1 VFTSLHLDG
10 AAGFKTTGYSH
21 HLILPRSGLSGL
33 IGRAKDASFGLLNS
47 GSAVEIS
54 PRKPRCLLIGRELE
68 LSMMKP
74 FKWTRILAGYR
85 FKLPIQQG
93 ISRSVL
99 AGFFIALALA
109 SRAWAIDL
117 SRSTTNP
124 APAATS
130 TNRAPDLD
138 QLTRDLQRFLGGA
151 RAAALQRGAGQ
162 KAAVNT
168 VKDPATN
175 AQPAWSVT
183 AAENGAARQIKRV
196 GRPAVSGPVQAKAKR
211 TEAETMAMV
220 RSFLSSQSPAL
231 KLRDPIAEL
240 AQVSSETDSLG
251 YRHFRYTQKLEE
263 IPVWPTGLTVHL
275 APDGELHLITA
286 SIVPTPS
293 AVSRVPGIEADKAVE
308 RAKAKVPGGFRGTHT
323 TPELILHWDSDATAN
338 AVRLAWKFRVSV
350 GEHASWT
357 AIMDAQTGG
366 EISIQ
371 SDARTGS
378 VMGSGTDLF
387 GVTKTFPVWEQGGVY
402 YMIDTTKP
410 SYNGAPDPLSFSAN
424 GLIRVLSYDGTT
436 NVKNYV
442 TSARKDEWVLADAVN
457 AYGNIRSAFD
467 YFLNSHARLGLAD
480 FGTTVSVYVRN
491 GDQGLKNNATYQNGS
506 ITFYLGEF
514 PKAKSLDVAAH
525 EFTHGVIQYSSGLEY
540 ENQSGALNE
549 SFSDIFG
556 EMVELSVKGTNDWLI
571 GADSG
576 VLDRDMSNPGAV
588 KTLPDWYPYPSK
600 MSEYWGAY
608 DPKLNRFD
616 KKDRGG
622 VHINSSIINKSYY
635 NLCQTIKPEVAAK
648 IYYRCLV
655 YFLKPKSKFI
665 DCRLGCVSAAEELY
679 PSDPSIKRA
688 VEEAFNSVEIYDG
701 NPTPTPGSFPPV
713 NAADSYLVLYRKIG
727 NTNYSLARREG
738 ALLDNIGQSYTKL
751 FDSVGRSKPFVSGDG
766 SIFVFVTSENN
777 IAATTTSNPVQDLN
791 FMDFGGSVKS
801 VAFTP
806 DVSVLALALKD
817 TNQLILKEKL
827 GSTQIKKIYSPGSEG
842 VLVDNIKY
850 ADVISCSPD
859 GRYLVYDALTQE
871 KMGDASVINRWSIY
885 LMEIATGQIW
895 HLINSGDDYD
905 VGNPSFGHTSN
916 NFITYERINWKTGVS
931 KVMVFDQFSNRH
943 SEVATLNGLGFPEF
957 NGDDSALVFSDTDS
971 TTKATGRSLFKV
983 RLDKN
988 RQLVAGTRS
997 LAIQEASM
1005 AVVYRRGAYRT
1016 TNEPPT
1022 VTWTSPTSGSS
1033 VAVGGSVT
1041 FAVSAADQDGI
1052 DRVEFWQGGKKL
1064 GEVSQPPFALSVPM
1078 TSAGTF
1084 GIVARAFDTYGASA
1098 DSASIQVTVVP
1109 ALFAKVADQAV
1120 DEGTLF
1126 RLDLGSAAGTKP
1138 GLAFS
1143 LVSGPS
1149 GLSISSAGILT
1160 WTPTEDQG
1168 PSLAS
1173 VEIAAT
1179 DGISRMTDRFS
1190 VQVREVHQPPVLSP
1204 VPTLNAKAGVE
1215 LNYTLQASDPD
1226 RPAQGLSFALESG
1239 PSGLTVSSG
1248 GAVRWTPTLSQI
1260 STVQSVTVSVSDG
1273 VLKAT
1278 TQFSIQ
1284 VGSDPLPVSPTN
1296 VVWSVDGIAG
1306 NFVETPDGNIVAG
1319 GNGLVRCFSG
1329 YDGKEIWKFSVSDA
1343 NNAANWELLPGYIDD
1358 DGAVVGKYKKEVFN
1372 PVYTVNQGLFVLG
1385 RSDGVLRFNSFLIST
1400 NTDYNGFGVIRGLR
1414 HRELLLQS
1422 SAGIGVYEIGKGFR
1436 WKRSGLQV
1444 NEGQWVPLKDCF
1456 VAAYGQAGFTGTGA
1470 AAYNYSDGNIR
1481 WISSPVGGYNLKQML
1496 FDGVG
1501 RIIIAKAETTHAI
1514 DAFTGQELWRTGGGW
1529 DGEDSLVLL
1538 SKYKTLDRYFYY
1550 RNQTVGYGDFIDI
1563 RTGIKK
1569 GSQFQ
1574 VSGRLYG
1581 GLDSGNSGGLILSSG
1596 SRIVKINSYGT
1607 NIWPFLPGNSSA
1619 YSDGDYIA
1627 SIGLSGVNWVIP
1639 KGNDIYYIHSVLQNG
1654 RVLVSGYTGGKLMAL
1669 QGEGASLSTDSPW
1682 PHRLRTAPR
1691 FGNYGVFG
1699 LGSADSGLTSLYS
1712 FDGHADDLV
1721 SACDAPEG
1729 SVGTAG
1735 FAASGGP
1742 RAGYL
1747 KPDRGSDTRFDS
1759 GFMRTNSTSK
1769 ALAVWIRLPDLSAGS
1784 VKLLDGGDE
1793 DPSGFAG
1800 MNLSASAAASGTQVT
1815 FNLGAGASASWQA
1828 VSAVSPK
1835 RSRQWVHVTAV
1846 LNDSGVQQLYLD
1858 GVLAASA
1865 AGRSSKAISRTSTA
1879 AMTLP
1884 AAVGFD
1890 DLRTYLRTVTADEVA
1905 QIFAAADPV
1914 VEPPVIVTQ
1923 PVASSVN
1930 AGATAVFS
1938 VVATG
1943 TAPFTYQ
1950 WRRNGGDLAGETNAT
1965 LTLAP
1970 VQAANAGDYSVV
1982 VGNSAGSITS
1992 AGAALA
1998 VNTPPTFVGLR
2009 AASVPEGSE
2018 LSVQLVTADSD
2029 LPAQKLTVRLLS
2041 GPTGLVV
2048 SPQGLVSWIP
2058 TEAQGPRAYPVVV
2071 EVSDGLLS
2079 ATNQFFVSVS
2089 EVNRPPVINLVASS
2103 SIGEGAA
2110 WSQTLTA
2117 SDPDLPANTLTFRL
2131 VSGPSGASVDSKS
2144 GILSWTP
2151 SEADGG
2157 SAVDFVVEV
2166 VDDGQPPLAAQT
2178 TVRLTVNEVNSLP
2191 TLADLADATV
2201 PEGVAWSRAVRA
2213 MDSDVPAQTLKYAL
2227 KASPPG
2233 MTLDASTGELR
2244 WTPSESQGPGS
2255 YPVTVSVTDSG
2266 GAAVERSFTVTVTEI
2281 NQPPQVDGWADQRI
2295 VFGQSVSLKMAVTDA
2310 DLPANR
2316 LTYRMVEGPTNLVL
2330 SEDGRLIWTPARNQA
2345 PSTNRVSVAVSDGT
2359 ASVTNSVRIEVF
2371 ELVMAVNG
2379 TEATEAVNAPLN
2391 PRVSFRCG
2399 RPDWLV
2405 FYTLTGQTP
2414 TADLPSKFY
2423 QDPFVL
2429 PLTATVWPIAF
2440 SPDFSDSILGLP
2452 VRVAVLKGQ
2461 TLSAEGG
2468 LGLIHLGPGV
2478 PIEGKSDS
2486 GLPVTLSVISG
2497 PGRLES
2503 GRLIPTGG
2511 GVIRLR
2517 AMQTGNDTWAPAQ
2530 TEFERTVARAA
2541 QTVVWQPMDAAVFG
2555 GSPLR
2560 LRAVASSGLPIEY
2573 LTLSGPGSVS
2583 GDQLQVTG
2591 AGEVV
2596 LRARQTGNADF
2607 DPATAD
2613 LAVSVAKAPQTI
2625 QWDGIVD
2632 RSFSSEV
2639 ISLNGK
2645 ASSGLGV
2652 NYEVISGP
2660 AAISNDRLTVT
2671 GVGTVVIRASQ
2682 AGDANWQPAPVRQIS
2697 FVVSKVPQTLVFGPI
2712 GSKTFGDAPVTLSAS
2727 SSAGLPVTFSV
2738 VSGPGSLVGNRLSL
2752 NGAGDVVVQVSQPG
2766 DDLHQAASV
2775 TQTVTVARASQAL
2788 SWSPESSLTYR
2799 TNLIALDAKASS
2811 GLPAGYGVV
2820 SGPGSFVGGQLSLT
2834 GVGALVVVAEQPG
2847 DANWLAALPVTNRF
2861 TVGRGVQVVTFEP
2874 IGDQTLGAGPVTLVA
2889 RASSGLPVTFS
2900 VISGP
2905 AAVDNDRLAFSAEG
2919 VVTVRAI
2926 NPGSSL
2932 WLSASADQTITV
2944 RKQTRL
2950 AVTVA
2955 GNLGGAVAV
2964 SPVKD
2969 QYLATDT
2976 VTLTATPA
2984 SGFAFSGWSGDLT
2997 GSANPVSLSM
3007 AANRSVVAT
3016 FKDIAPPTVMW
3027 ELPVAGTTG
3036 VELFRLLGKV
3046 SDNSTV
3052 ATVLWS
3058 RDGGL
3063 GQPLPLGADGSFK
3076 LENLVLASGT
3086 NRFALVARDAAGNEA
3101 RLERDVVWMPQRILR
3116 VAVADSVQEGQRLV
3130 FPLELT
3136 SPGDVAGLTF
3146 ELRYDPTFLAD
3157 PQIEWSAAVGQSVN
3171 NVNATTPGKVAATF
3185 SMAGS
3190 ALPGGIQ
3197 RLATVSFRGRSVPA
3211 AKTVDLEPRWVSA
3224 SSSTGA
3230 LLANGNAVV
3239 TGSGRI
3245 VPRRIQGDNNANQ
3258 RIDIGDAVLISR
3270 LQVELEEVRPWDVT
3284 LNDLNGSGLI
3294 DNGDVVKALRTV
3306 VGLDPQPTSGSEAKR
3321 FASALGLAKAQV
3333 NTNDA
3338 IILEAI
3344 DGPVATV
3351 GQPYRIAIRLNRV
3364 RGSLSGLR
3372 FTLNYPNGLN
3382 LTDKQVGALVPSDAM
3397 PFWNDGA
3404 GKVNLAAI
3412 RSTPWPGSVGVA
3424 AVFTFVPGA
3433 AFGGQA
3439 EWPIRLDQAEITG
3452 SGFDVR
3458 PLDPVTLTVRSQG
3471 GIDNRPSITLAP
3483 PKPDGTLGLEII
3495 APQGATIAV
3504 EATSDLSA
3512 WTETQRITGQGS
3524 GNPVKVTLQADP
3536 NVQARFW
3543 RVRVR

>member
-1 VFTSLHLDG
+1 MFTSLHLDG
-10 AAGFKTTGYSH
+10 AAGFKTTGYSQQ
-21 HLILPRSGLSGL
+21 LILPRSELSGL
-33 IGRAKDASFGLLNS
+33 IGRAKDASFGLPNS

-74 FKWTRILAGYR
+74 SKRTRILAGYR

-93 ISRSVL
+93 ISRSIL
-99 AGFFIALALA
+99 AGIFIALALV

-117 SRSTTNP
+117 SRSSTNP

-175 AQPAWSVT
+175 AQSSWWVT
-183 AAENGAARQIKRV
+183 AAENGTARQIKRV
-196 GRPAVSGPVQAKAKR
+196 GKPVVPNPVQAKAKR

-231 KLRDPIAEL
+231 KLQDPNAEL
-240 AQVSSETDSLG
+240 ALVSSETDSLG

-293 AVSRVPGIEADKAVE
+293 AVSRVPGIEAEKAVE

-323 TPELILHWDSDATAN
+323 TPELILHWDSDATATP
-338 AVRLAWKFRVSV
+338 VRLAWKFRVSV

-357 AIMDAQTGG
+357 AIMDAQTAG

-410 SYNGAPDPLSFSAN
+410 SYNGASDPFAFYARGMIGMSDLNGSIDTGLFNYISAFN
-424 GLIRVLSYDGTT
+424 SKLFQP
-436 NVKNYV
+436 
-442 TSARKDEWVLADAVN
+442 ADAV
-457 AYGNIRSAFD
+457 SAFSALSAVYE
-467 YFLNSHARLGLAD
+467 YFLKEHGRNGFSGDGA
-480 FGTTVSVYVRN
+480 SVFAYVRDSN
-491 GDQGLKNNATYQNGS
+491 NHDNASYNNATKR
-506 ITFYLGEF
+506 FYFGTG
-514 PKAKSLDVAAH
+514 KQYAKCLDVVGH
-525 EFTHGVIQYSSGLEY
+525 EFTHGVVAHTAGLIY
-540 ENQSGALNE
+540 KNQSGALNE
-549 SFSDIFG
+549 AFADIFG
-556 EMVELSVKGTNDWLI
+556 GMAEAYITGTVDWLH
-571 GADSG
+571 GAALG
-576 VLDRDMSNPGAV
+576 LPDRNLSNPGAIEFASGR
-588 KTLPDWYPYPSK
+588 KYPAK
-600 MSEYWGAY
+600 MSDFISPNDQVLTNFKHY
-608 DPKLNRFD
+608 DN
-616 KKDRGG
+616 GG
-622 VHINSSIINKSYY
+622 VHFNSSIINKSFY
-635 NLCQTIKPEVAAK
+635 NLSQRVTPKVAAA
-648 IYYRCLV
+648 IFYRCLV
-655 YFLKPKSKFI
+655 YHLTSSSGFI
-665 DCRLGCVSAAEELY
+665 DCRIGCVASADELFPGDSNINQAVGDAFDSVELY
-679 PSDPSIKRA
+679 
-688 VEEAFNSVEIYDG
+688 VG
-701 NPTPTPGSFPPV
+701 TPTPTPGSFPPV
-713 NAADSYLVLYRKIG
+713 NAADSHLVLYRKIG

-777 IAATTTSNPVQDLN
+777 IAATTTSNPVQDLS

-806 DVSVLALALKD
+806 DISVLAIALKN

-871 KMGDASVINRWSIY
+871 KMGDSSVINRWSIY

-931 KVMVFDQFSNRH
+931 KVMVYDQFSNRH

-957 NGDDSALVFSDTDS
+957 SGDDSALVFSDTDS
-971 TTKATGRSLFKV
+971 TAKITGRSLFKV
-983 RLDKN
+983 GLDKK
-988 RQLVAGTRS
+988 RQPVAGTRS

-1022 VTWTSPTSGSS
+1022 VTWTSPASGTS
-1033 VAVGGSVT
+1033 VAVGGSVML
-1041 FAVSAADQDGI
+1041 AVSAADQDGI

-1064 GEVSQPPFALSVPM
+1064 GEVSQPPFSLSVPM

-1109 ALFAKVADQAV
+1109 VLFAKVADQAV
-1120 DEGTLF
+1120 DEGTLL

-1149 GLSISSAGILT
+1149 DLSISSAGVLT
-1160 WTPTEDQG
+1160 WTPMEDQG
-1168 PSLAS
+1168 PSVAS

-1190 VQVREVHQPPVLSP
+1190 VQVREVNQPPVLSP
-1204 VPTLNAKAGVE
+1204 VPTLNAKAGIE

-1260 STVQSVTVSVSDG
+1260 STVQAVTVSVSDG
-1273 VLKAT
+1273 VLKAI

-1319 GNGLVRCFSG
+1319 GNGSVTCING
-1329 YDGKEIWKFSVSDA
+1329 NDGKSVWKASIPVDSNYVVYSFSPSV
-1343 NNAANWELLPGYIDD
+1343 IDD
-1358 DGAVVGKYKKEVFN
+1358 DGAVLGSYTRNEVLPVDKYESGLFEI
-1372 PVYTVNQGLFVLG
+1372 TVNGGLPSIKTY
-1385 RSDGVLRFNSFLIST
+1385 RSYT
-1400 NTDYNGFGVIRGLR
+1400 NQNWVIRPLRGLS
-1414 HRELLLQS
+1414 HRKLLVS
-1422 SAGIGVYEIGKGFR
+1422 SSEGVGVYEIGKGFI
-1436 WKRSGLQV
+1436 WKRGDVTINGDLYL
-1444 NEGQWVPLKDCF
+1444 PLKDLF
-1456 VAAYGQAGFTGTGA
+1456 ITTYAQAGFNGIGLV
-1470 AAYNYSDGNIR
+1470 AYNLSDGGIR
-1481 WISSPVGGYNLKQML
+1481 WISNPGGSFSVNQLS
-1496 FDGVG
+1496 FDGVNKVL
-1501 RIIIAKAETTHAI
+1501 ISKAESVYAVNV
-1514 DAFTGQELWRTGGGW
+1514 FNGQRIWGSGGGV
-1529 DGEDSLVLL
+1529 DGENSLTLY
-1538 SKYKTLDRYFYY
+1538 SNHKTLDRYFYY
-1550 RNQTVGYGDFIDI
+1550 RNQTSAYGEFIDL
-1563 RTGIKK
+1563 RTGINR

-1574 VSGRLYG
+1574 VRGQLFG
-1581 GLDSGNSGGLILSSG
+1581 GLSVGNSGGLILSSG

-1607 NIWPFLPGNSSA
+1607 NVWPFLPGISSA

-1627 SIGLSGVNWVIP
+1627 SIGISGINWVIP
-1639 KGNDIYYIHSVLQNG
+1639 KGNDIYYVHSVLQNG
-1654 RVLVSGYTGGKLMAL
+1654 RVLVSGYTDGKLMAL

-1729 SVGTAG
+1729 SVGTVG

-1759 GFMRTNSTSK
+1759 GFMRTNSTAKS
-1769 ALAVWIRLPDLSAGS
+1769 LAVWVRLPDLSAGS

-1793 DPSGFAG
+1793 HPSGFAG
-1800 MNLSASAAASGTQVT
+1800 MNLSASAVASGTQVT

-1835 RSRQWVHVTAV
+1835 RSRQWVHLTTV

-1865 AGRSSKAISRTSTA
+1865 AGRSSKAIARASTA

-1930 AGATAVFS
+1930 AGATVVFS

-1965 LTLAP
+1965 LTVAQ

-1998 VNTPPTFVGLR
+1998 VNTPPTFLGLR

-2018 LSVQLVTADSD
+2018 LSVQLVTADTD

-2089 EVNRPPVINLVASS
+2089 EVNRPPVINPLAAT

-2110 WSQTLTA
+2110 WSLTLTA
-2117 SDPDLPANTLTFRL
+2117 SDPDLPANGLTFRL

-2144 GILSWTP
+2144 GVLSWTP
-2151 SEADGG
+2151 SETDGG
-2157 SAVDFVVEV
+2157 STVDFLVEV

-2178 TVRLTVNEVNSLP
+2178 TVRLTVNEVNSP
-2191 TLADLADATV
+2191 PMLADLADATV
-2201 PEGVAWSRAVRA
+2201 PEGVAWLRIVRA
-2213 MDSDVPAQTLKYAL
+2213 MDSDLPAQTLKYAL

-2281 NQPPQVDGWADQRI
+2281 NQPPQVAGWADQRI
-2295 VFGQSVSLKMAVTDA
+2295 VFGQSVSLKVEVTDA

-2316 LTYRMVEGPTNLVL
+2316 LTYRMVEGPTNLML
-2330 SEDGRLIWTPARNQA
+2330 SEDGRLVWTPARNQA
-2345 PSTNRVSVAVSDGT
+2345 PSTNLISVAVSDGT
-2359 ASVTNSVRIEVF
+2359 VSVTNSVRIEVF

-2429 PLTATVWPIAF
+2429 PATATVWPIAF

-2461 TLSAEGG
+2461 TLSVEGG
-2468 LGLIHLGPGV
+2468 LGLIHLRPGV

-2517 AMQTGNDTWAPAQ
+2517 ATQTGNDTWAPAQ
-2530 TEFERTVARAA
+2530 TEFERTVARAP

-2560 LRAVASSGLPIEY
+2560 LKAIASSGLPIEY

-2596 LRARQTGNADF
+2596 LRARQAGNADF
-2607 DPATAD
+2607 DPATVD
-2613 LAVSVAKAPQTI
+2613 LAVPVAKAPQTI

-2639 ISLNGK
+2639 IPLTGK
-2645 ASSGLGV
+2645 ANSGLGV
-2652 NYEVISGP
+2652 TYEVISGP

-2682 AGDANWQPAPVRQIS
+2682 AGDANWQAAPVRQIS
-2697 FVVSKVPQTLVFGPI
+2697 FVVSKAAQTLVFVPI
-2712 GSKTFGDAPVTLSAS
+2712 GSKTFGDAPVTLSATS
-2727 SSAGLPVTFSV
+2727 SSGLPVTFSV

-2752 NGAGDVVVQVSQPG
+2752 NGAGDVVVQASQPG
-2766 DDLHQAASV
+2766 NDLHQAASV
-2775 TQTVTVARASQAL
+2775 TQTVTVARASQSL

-2811 GLPAGYGVV
+2811 GLPAGYRVV
-2820 SGPGSFVGGQLSLT
+2820 SGPGSIVGGQLSLT
-2834 GVGALVVVAEQPG
+2834 GVGALVVVAEQSG
-2847 DANWLAALPVTNRF
+2847 DANWLAALAVTNRF
-2861 TVGRGVQVVTFEP
+2861 TVGRGFQVVTFEP
-2874 IGDQTLGAGPVTLVA
+2874 IGDQILGAGPVTLVA

-2905 AAVDNDRLAFSAEG
+2905 AAVDNDRLTFSAEG

-2976 VTLTATPA
+2976 VTLTATPN
-2984 SGFAFSGWSGDLT
+2984 SGFAFSAWSGDLT
-2997 GSANPVSLSM
+2997 GSANPASLSM

-3016 FKDIAPPTVMW
+3016 FKDIAPPTIIW

-3036 VELFRLLGKV
+3036 IELFRLFGKV

-3063 GQPLPLGADGSFK
+3063 GQPLTLGSDGSFK
-3076 LENLVLASGT
+3076 LENLELASGT

-3116 VAVADSVQEGQRLV
+3116 VAAADSAQEGQRLV

-3157 PQIEWSAAVGQSVN
+3157 PQIVWSAAVGQSVN
-3171 NVNATTPGKVAATF
+3171 NVNAMTPGKVAATF

-3258 RIDIGDAVLISR
+3258 RIDIGDAVVISR
-3270 LQVELEEVRPWDVT
+3270 LQVELEEVRPWDVA

-3294 DNGDVVKALRTV
+3294 DNGDVVKALRAV

-3321 FASALGLAKAQV
+3321 LASALGLAKAQV

-3364 RGSLSGLR
+3364 QGSLSGLR

-3382 LTDKQVGALVPSDAM
+3382 LTEKQVGGLIPSDAM

-3404 GKVNLAAI
+3404 GKVSLAAI

-3458 PLDPVTLTVRSQG
+3458 PLEPVTLTVRGQG
-3471 GIDNRPSITLAP
+3471 GVDNRPSITLSP
-3483 PKPDGTLGLEII
+3483 SKPDGTLGLEII
-3495 APQGATIAV
+3495 APSGATVAV